1 MKYLPIYLNDHYAGS
16 TLGVELAKRA
26 AKNSADNA
34 EFGPPLATL
43 ATEIDED
50 RDALKRIM
58 GRLDVS
64 EDRIKASIFW
74 LGEKVGRLKPNGELL
89 HFSPLSRV
97 VELEG
102 LHIGITGKL
111 AMWEALRQLFGER
124 LESFDFGALVERAE
138 SQRNEVERH
147 RLAAAREAFGDSVV
161 VRSWKAEGAT
171 SDSA

>member
-89 HFSPLSRV
+89 QFSPLSRV

-102 LHIGITGKL
+102 LITGVGGKL
-111 AMWEALRQLFGER
+111 SLWRTLMELAEREDRLDAGELDVLAGRAEDQLLRLHALR
-124 LESFDFGALVERAE
+124 GAAGLI
-138 SQRNEVERH
+138 
-147 RLAAAREAFGDSVV
+147 AFVDDI
-161 VRSWKAEGAT
+161 A
-171 SDSA
+171 

>member
-16 TLGVELAKRA
+16 TAGVELAKRA
-26 AKNSADNA
+26 ANNSRDNV
-34 EFGPPLATL
+34 EFGPALAAL

-58 GRLDVS
+58 DRLDVS

-89 HFSPLSRV
+89 QFSPLSRV

-102 LHIGITGKL
+102 LITGVSGKL
-111 AMWEALRQLFGER
+111 SLWRTLLELAPRDER
-124 LESFDFGALVERAE
+124 LEEGELQVLADRAE
-138 SQRNEVERH
+138 DQLL
-147 RLAAAREAFGDSVV
+147 RLHALRGAAGLIAFVDDI
-161 VRSWKAEGAT
+161 A
-171 SDSA
+171 

>member
-26 AKNSADNA
+26 ANNSRDNA

-43 ATEIDED
+43 ASEIDED

-58 GRLDVS
+58 DRLDVS

-102 LHIGITGKL
+102 LITGVSGKL
-111 AMWEALRQLFGER
+111 SLWRTLLELAEREARLDAGELDVLAGRAEDQLLRLHALR
-124 LESFDFGALVERAE
+124 GAAGLV
-138 SQRNEVERH
+138 
-147 RLAAAREAFGDSVV
+147 AFVDDI
-161 VRSWKAEGAT
+161 A
-171 SDSA
+171 

>member
-102 LHIGITGKL
+102 LITGVGGKL
-111 AMWEALRQLFGER
+111 SLWRTLLELAPKDDRLEEGELNTLETRAQDQLVRLHALR
-124 LESFDFGALVERAE
+124 GAAGLI
-138 SQRNEVERH
+138 
-147 RLAAAREAFGDSVV
+147 AFRDDI
-161 VRSWKAEGAT
+161 A
-171 SDSA
+171 

>member
-16 TLGVELAKRA
+16 TAGVELAKRA
-26 AKNSADNA
+26 AKSHRGEA
-34 EFGPPLATL
+34 EFGPALTTL
-43 ATEIDED
+43 ASEIDED

-58 GRLDVS
+58 DRLDVS

-102 LHIGITGKL
+102 LITGVGGKL
-111 AMWEALRQLFGER
+111 SLWRTLIELAEREERLDAAELEVLAGRAEDQLLRLHALR
-124 LESFDFGALVERAE
+124 GAAGLI
-138 SQRNEVERH
+138 
-147 RLAAAREAFGDSVV
+147 AFRDDI
-161 VRSWKAEGAT
+161 A
-171 SDSA
+171 

>member
-102 LHIGITGKL
+102 LITGVGGKL
-111 AMWEALRQLFGER
+111 SLWRTLLELAEREDRLDAGELDVLAGRAEDQLLRLHALR
-124 LESFDFGALVERAE
+124 GAAGLI
-138 SQRNEVERH
+138 
-147 RLAAAREAFGDSVV
+147 AFVDDI
-161 VRSWKAEGAT
+161 A
-171 SDSA
+171 

>member
-89 HFSPLSRV
+89 QFSPLSRV

-102 LHIGITGKL
+102 LITGVGGKL
-111 AMWEALRQLFGER
+111 SLWRTLLELAERDDRLDEGELEVLTGRAEDQLLRLHALR
-124 LESFDFGALVERAE
+124 GAAGLI
-138 SQRNEVERH
+138 
-147 RLAAAREAFGDSVV
+147 AFRDDIS
-161 VRSWKAEGAT
+161 
-171 SDSA
+171 

>member
-26 AKNSADNA
+26 AKNNDGNA
-34 EFGPPLATL
+34 EFGPALATL
-43 ATEIDED
+43 ASEIDED

-58 GRLDVS
+58 DRLDVS

-89 HFSPLSRV
+89 QFSPLSRV

-102 LHIGITGKL
+102 LITGVGGKL
-111 AMWEALRQLFGER
+111 SLWRTLLELAEREDRLDAGELEVLAGRAEDQLLRLHALR
-124 LESFDFGALVERAE
+124 GAAGLI
-138 SQRNEVERH
+138 
-147 RLAAAREAFGDSVV
+147 AFLDDIS
-161 VRSWKAEGAT
+161 
-171 SDSA
+171 

>member
-102 LHIGITGKL
+102 LITGVGGKL
-111 AMWEALRQLFGER
+111 SLWRTLLELAEREDRLDAGELDVLAGRAEDQLLRLHALRG
-124 LESFDFGALVERAE
+124 
-138 SQRNEVERH
+138 
-147 RLAAAREAFGDSVV
+147 AAAIIAFA
-161 VRSWKAEGAT
+161 RI
-171 SDSA
+171 